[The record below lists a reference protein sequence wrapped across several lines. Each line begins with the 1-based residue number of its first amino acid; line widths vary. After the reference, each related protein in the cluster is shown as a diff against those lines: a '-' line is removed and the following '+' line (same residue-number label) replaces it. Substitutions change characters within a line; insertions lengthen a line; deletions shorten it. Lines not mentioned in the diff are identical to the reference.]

1 VLLGINT
8 MNFFD
13 RQVLPAVQEKIRKDW
28 ELSDSKLGWLGTAF
42 ILLYAVVGLPLGRL
56 ADVWRR
62 KWVLA
67 IGVGLWSLL
76 TAASGFAWN
85 FWSLFV
91 LRLGVG
97 VGEASCAPT
106 STSLI
111 GDLVGPERRARA
123 LSLFMVGLPGGLAL
137 SFFVSAAVA
146 DRWSWQ
152 AAFFV
157 AGVPGLMLAVAV
169 LFIADPERGGADPA
183 EAPAIDRLPAGFDR
197 RFAERPGST
206 AVSVRTNVSPDSPAA
221 SETSDDDDSLA
232 IAEQPNASP
241 TRADSHLRATA
252 GRLPFL
258 AVVRHV
264 LALPTMW
271 WIIASGALHNFNMY
285 ALGTFLASF
294 LKRYHEV
301 SVEVAGRMSGLVYG
315 FGALGIFAAGW
326 LGDHAFRR
334 AVSGRLHV
342 AWIALAAA
350 IPFLLLALDAPP
362 GQLWLCAVWL
372 LPGCMLLYFYYGTV
386 YATIQDIIEPS
397 LRGTAM
403 AIYFCAMYF
412 LGAVLGPV
420 ATGWVS
426 DHFAS
431 RAAAAD
437 GSAAVT
443 ELHKAVGLHDAMYLI
458 PALNTALVVVLFAAS
473 RTVKGDYLR
482 RQKRMEAVAQE

>member
-13 RQVLPAVQEKIRKDW
+13 RQVLPAVQEKIRHQW
-28 ELSDSKLGWLGTAF
+28 GLSDSELGWLGTAF

-56 ADVWRR
+56 ADTWRR
-62 KWVLA
+62 KWLLA
-67 IGVGLWSLL
+67 GGVALWSLL
-76 TAASGFAWN
+76 TFGAGFAWS

-106 STSLI
+106 ASSLI
-111 GDLVGPERRARA
+111 GDLVPPERRARA
-123 LSLFMVGLPGGLAL
+123 MSLFMLGLPLGLAL
-137 SFFVSAAVA
+137 SFFISGAVA
-146 DRWSWQ
+146 EHRGWE

-157 AGVPGLMLAVAV
+157 AGVPGLVLAFLV
-169 LFIADPERGGADPA
+169 LFIADPVRGGLEVKGEGWRAEGKGGHPPPA
-183 EAPAIDRLPAGFDR
+183 TRHAP
-197 RFAERPGST
+197 
-206 AVSVRTNVSPDSPAA
+206 
-221 SETSDDDDSLA
+221 
-232 IAEQPNASP
+232 
-241 TRADSHLRATA
+241 
-252 GRLPFL
+252 PFL
-258 AVVRHV
+258 AVVRRV
-264 LALPTMW
+264 LGLPTMW

-294 LKRYHEV
+294 LKRYHQV
-301 SVEVAGRMSGLVYG
+301 SVERAGQISGLVYG

-326 LGDHAFRR
+326 LGDRAFRR
-334 AVSGRLHV
+334 GASGRLHV
-342 AWIALAAA
+342 AWVGLAAA
-350 IPFLLLALDAPP
+350 VPCLLLALDAPA
-362 GQLWLCAVWL
+362 GEWQQCAVWL
-372 LPGCMLLYFYYGTV
+372 LPACMLLYAYYGTV

-420 ATGWVS
+420 ATGWAS
-426 DHFAS
+426 DHFAQ

-437 GSAAVT
+437 GSTAVT

-458 PALNTALVVVLFAAS
+458 PVLNAALVVVLFAAS

-482 RQKRMEAVAQE
+482 RHQSLEGAG